1 VLASLDGPTT
11 ALSIVL
17 RAGSPFASQWED
29 RCHANIHGALCARV
43 RVCVCVRAL
52 VAFQA
57 TELIKSGAIAANV
70 TVGLVF
76 TAYSGTS
83 MEVSSLFDVGVP

>member
-1 VLASLDGPTT
+1 MVPRL
-11 ALSIVL
+11 LS
-17 RAGSPFASQWED
+17 
-29 RCHANIHGALCARV
+29 ALCLGREARLPHNGRIDATLTYMAHCV
-43 RVCVCVRAL
+43 RVCVCVCVCVRAL

>member
-1 VLASLDGPTT
+1 MLASLDGPTA

-17 RAGSPFASQWED
+17 GAGSLFASQWED
-29 RCHANIHGALCARV
+29 RCHANIHGALCV
-43 RVCVCVRAL
+43 RVCVRAL

-83 MEVSSLFDVGVP
+83 MEVSSLFDFGVP